1 MIGGPYQSK
10 LTPYTGLPESTPTFT
25 LSLMEELPQLIKNGL
40 IFTDLLWVCSQFALN
55 FFHFY
60 FNHKFHTQGDIFWK
74 KICCESTY
82 YNLSSFQNLYQL
94 FSYLENWACWTWFA
108 LNFLGMLSE
117 HEIGTFS
124 TFLMVKI
131 WQILHLALFR
141 PEAVVVACFT
151 TSRARKA
158 IDQATQNYFYFWPRS
173 NRLAS
178 RGHRI
183 QCT

>member
-74 KICCESTY
+74 NCCESTY
-82 YNLSSFQNLYQL
+82 QNLSSFQNLYQL
-94 FSYLENWACWTWFA
+94 LSYLKIWACWTWFA
-108 LNFLGMLSE
+108 LNFLEMLSE
-117 HEIGTFS
+117 HEIGTFPHFFDGQNLAVFTFCPFLTRSSCLGLFYHFES
-124 TFLMVKI
+124 TKGHWPGYPKLFLLLV
-131 WQILHLALFR
+131 
-141 PEAVVVACFT
+141 
-151 TSRARKA
+151 
-158 IDQATQNYFYFWPRS
+158 
-173 NRLAS
+173 
-178 RGHRI
+178 
-183 QCT
+183 